1 MELLSNLR
9 IIRKYLWLVLLTT
22 VIAAAGAV
30 VVDRRQHG
38 RTVYTVTARL
48 VLNPAVISHALAK
61 NLDLQ
66 QQNRTAPVDLP
77 TLVGTYDNYITEPI
91 FVDAA
96 IARYNANTPNK
107 LKLTMSRDQLIGS
120 ITSGLVP
127 GTIFYNVNVSGTD
140 QNQIRAA
147 AGALMYEF
155 LVEDA
160 DNAGNQAP
168 DFTLEAAQTLF
179 WSRRISAIRQRL
191 LQTIADPHL
200 GIRVKLNTVTTLQ
213 GQLSNAKSELA
224 GVLAPAQAQPAAA
237 LPGGV
242 GPVSVLT
249 RSLIVR
255 NIVLFAALGGLIMG
269 LALAL
274 LREYLDHSLRTPEEA
289 AEYLSIPVLAV
300 VNRFRRTRRPA
311 ALPMPGGLT
320 AVLPRANGGADA
332 RTLVTVNRPFDAG
345 SEAFHNLHTGILFAD
360 AVRTVRTVVV
370 TSAQPSEG
378 ASTVAANLAVVM
390 ARAGERVILVDADL
404 RRPVLHDLF
413 GLPAAPGLSDLYL
426 AGPDSPV
433 EPAARIA
440 ASLRQTVVPNLR
452 LLGAGQDA
460 PNPAELL
467 ASARTVALLA
477 ALREQADVVIVD
489 TPAVGLLADGVI
501 LASHADGTILVVRA
515 NGPRR
520 DLVRG
525 ALHKLTSVNA
535 RVLGLVLNMADVPG
549 GRQARYYRR
558 PQRKTAAPTPSDRA
572 AATLVAPVRGEVIR
586 PSTLGVEDGTGV

>member
-1 MELLSNLR
+1 M
-9 IIRKYLWLVLLTT
+9 
-22 VIAAAGAV
+22 
-30 VVDRRQHG
+30 
-38 RTVYTVTARL
+38 RT
-48 VLNPAVISHALAK
+48 
-61 NLDLQ
+61 
-66 QQNRTAPVDLP
+66 
-77 TLVGTYDNYITEPI
+77 
-91 FVDAA
+91 FVAQDAE
-96 IARYNANTPNK
+96 Y
-107 LKLTMSRDQLIGS
+107 
-120 ITSGLVP
+120 
-127 GTIFYNVNVSGTD
+127 
-140 QNQIRAA
+140 
-147 AGALMYEF
+147 
-155 LVEDA
+155 
-160 DNAGNQAP
+160 AGNQVP
-168 DFTLEAAQTLF
+168 DSTLQAAQTLF
-179 WSRRISAIRQRL
+179 WSRRFNAIRQRL
-191 LQTIADPHL
+191 LQSIADPHL
-200 GIRVKLNTVTTLQ
+200 GVRAKLNTVTTLQ
-213 GQLSNAKSELA
+213 GQLNNAKSELA

-242 GPVSVLT
+242 GPVTVLT

-255 NIVLFAALGGLIMG
+255 NIVLFAALGGLIVG

-274 LREYLDHSLRTPEEA
+274 LREYLDHSLRTSEEA

-300 VNRFRRTRRPA
+300 VSRFRHARGRGAVAT
-311 ALPMPGGLT
+311 PGGLT
-320 AVLPRANGGADA
+320 AVLPRANGDADA
-332 RTLVTVNRPFDAG
+332 RALVTINRPFDAG

-370 TSAQPSEG
+370 TSAQPGEG
-378 ASTVAANLAVVM
+378 KSTAAANLAVVM

-404 RRPVLHDLF
+404 RRPILHDLF
-413 GLPAAPGLSDLYL
+413 GLPPAPGLSDLYL
-426 AGPDSPV
+426 AGPDSGL

-452 LLGAGQDA
+452 LLGTGQDA

-467 ASARTVALLA
+467 ASARTVSLLA

-549 GRQARYYRR
+549 GRQALYYRR
-558 PQRKTAAPTPSDRA
+558 PQRKTAATTPGDRA
-572 AATLVAPVRGEVIR
+572 AVTLVNPARGDSIR
-586 PSTLGVEDGTGV
+586 PSTLGVEDSTGV

>member
-1 MELLSNLR
+1 MELLNNLR

-38 RTVYTVTARL
+38 RTVYIVTARL
-48 VLNPAVISHALAK
+48 ALNPAVISHALAY
-61 NLDLQ
+61 NPDLL

-77 TLVGTYDNYITEPI
+77 TLVGSYDNYIIEPS
-91 FVDAA
+91 FVDDA
-96 IARYNANTPNK
+96 IRRY
-107 LKLTMSRDQLIGS
+107 KLTMPRDQLIGS
-120 ITSGLVP
+120 ITTGLVP
-127 GTIFYNVNVSGTD
+127 GTIFYNINVSGTD
-140 QNQIRAA
+140 QGQIRAA
-147 AGALMYEF
+147 AGALMRTF
-155 LVEDA
+155 VAQDA
-160 DNAGNQAP
+160 EYAGNQVP
-168 DFTLEAAQTLF
+168 DSTLQAAQTLF
-179 WSRRISAIRQRL
+179 WSRRVNAIRQRL
-191 LQTIADPHL
+191 LQSIADPHL
-200 GIRVKLNTVTTLQ
+200 GIRAKLNTVTTLQ
-213 GQLSNAKSELA
+213 GQLNNAKNELA
-224 GVLAPAQAQPAAA
+224 GVLAPAQVQPAAA

-242 GPVSVLT
+242 GPVTVLT
-249 RSLIVR
+249 RSLVVR
-255 NIVLFAALGGLIMG
+255 NIVLFAALGGLIVG

-300 VNRFRRTRRPA
+300 VNRFRRAGRQGA
-311 ALPMPGGLT
+311 VSVPGGLA
-320 AVLPRANGGADA
+320 AVLPLPRAGGAADA
-332 RTLVTVNRPFDAG
+332 RALVTVDRPFDAG

-370 TSAQPSEG
+370 TSAQPGEG

-413 GLPAAPGLSDLYL
+413 GLPPAPGLSDLYL
-426 AGPDSPV
+426 AGPDSGV
-433 EPAARIA
+433 EPAVRIA

-452 LLGAGQDA
+452 LLSAGQDA

-467 ASARTVALLA
+467 ASARTVSLLA

-489 TPAVGLLADGVI
+489 TPAVGLFADGVI

-558 PQRKTAAPTPSDRA
+558 HPQRKTPVAMSGDRA
-572 AATLVAPVRGEVIR
+572 AVTLVAPARGESIR
-586 PSTLGVEDGTGV
+586 PSTLGVEDSTGV